1 MVATRGGG
9 GGGGGVVVDEDRVFL
24 SFYPTPSTFS
34 PSWLFFHGKETI
46 LLPATEVIAL
56 RRLRLIVYNAI
67 FLLILAFSSSVWLFV
82 AFYFFVHSWTNIE
95 NE

>member
-1 MVATRGGG
+1 MGEEEGNTSALI
-9 GGGGGVVVDEDRVFL
+9 VDKDRVFL
-24 SFYPTPSTFS
+24 SFYPTPTPQLFS
-34 PSWLFFHGKETI
+34 PSWLFFHSKETI

-82 AFYFFVHSWTNIE
+82 AISFLSTHGQT
-95 NE
+95 